1 MLINAAFESGG
12 IKGLAY
18 LGALKYLEE
27 RGIKIYQAS
36 GSSVGALFASLVIA
50 GYCYKEIYDEIENID
65 IDTLLKR
72 NTFINIIK
80 NIGVNNIDNLEE
92 KLNNLLIKKGYY
104 KFKDTKKGYDYLLK
118 IATTDYSSRKKVILP
133 DDYKLMGYD
142 PDEQIISK
150 AVAMSCSVPLFYSVY
165 KYKEKMFGDGGIL
178 NKFPVDVLNNK
189 YPVFAFKI
197 SSSRPIYCFK
207 EESDES
213 LREKN
218 IHIIKIDTCNINS
231 LNFKKG
237 LENRMLLYKNGY
249 LATKNYFEKYINKA
263 F

>member
-50 GYCYKEIYDEIENID
+50 GYSYKEIYNEIENVD

-72 NTFINIIK
+72 NNFINAIK
-80 NIGVNNIDNLEE
+80 NIGVNNIDNLEN
-92 KLNNLLIKKGYY
+92 KLNELLTKKGYY

-118 IATTDYSSRKKVILP
+118 IATTDYTSRKKVTLP
-133 DDYKLMGYD
+133 DDYMLMGYN
-142 PDEQIISK
+142 PDEQLISK

-178 NKFPVDVLNNK
+178 NKFPIDALNNK
-189 YPVFAFKI
+189 YPIFAFKI
-197 SSSRPIYCFK
+197 SKSRPIYCFQG
-207 EESDES
+207 ESDES
-213 LREKN
+213 LRNRN
-218 IHIIKIDTCNINS
+218 IHVIKIDTCDINS

-237 LENRMLLYKNGY
+237 LENRYLLYKNGY
-249 LATKNYFEKYINKA
+249 LATKNYFEKYINNVY
-263 F
+263 